1 LLVNLLLL
9 LETKNTLRGRIYDTY
24 RYNQIRKDTISYEN
38 DTWIIDM
45 SSNIRVP
52 KICQLCG
59 AEFIAKTTVT
69 KFCGDNC
76 AKRAY
81 KKRKR
86 EQKVK
91 EVAPAVI
98 QKVEFNQQ

>member
-1 LLVNLLLL
+1 
-9 LETKNTLRGRIYDTY
+9 
-24 RYNQIRKDTISYEN
+24 
-38 DTWIIDM
+38 M